1 MKKIITVFAVIAL
14 STVSAKAVDL
24 TAFSLTAGLAN
35 NMSVWGGTAKESNN
49 DEAGTL
55 KTVVEEH
62 GVFADSYNSYLLEL
76 GIGRFVS
83 FGYEM
88 SQDSIETPENVAH
101 EDKASEKKVSVD
113 FNDFETT
120 YVKLNIPG
128 GAYLKAGTIE
138 TSVDVKS
145 KTSSG
150 NVYKGKFDISGQSV
164 GIGYERLLGE
174 TGFGMRFETNYISPD
189 DIKSDNGVALTAGT
203 AANGGRN
210 EVAINDLEG
219 LTAKVAI
226 TYTFSRNN

>member
-49 DEAGTL
+49 DEAGAL

-83 FGYEM
+83 LGYEM
-88 SQDSIETPENVAH
+88 AQDSIETPENVAH

-120 YVKLNIPG
+120 YIKLNIPG
-128 GAYLKAGTIE
+128 GAYVKYGSVSAIVDITVTGGDSTNTYADTTTSGTSMGAGYQRYFGD
-138 TSVDVKS
+138 S
-145 KTSSG
+145 
-150 NVYKGKFDISGQSV
+150 
-164 GIGYERLLGE
+164 
-174 TGFGMRFETNYISPD
+174 GFGFRFEANYID
-189 DIKSDNGVALTAGT
+189 LDNVTVNNGVTTAST
-203 AANGGRN
+203 ANGGEN
-210 EVAINDLEG
+210 KIETKNLEG
-219 LTAKVAI
+219 ATAKLAL
-226 TYTFSRNN
+226 TYTLGREGN